1 MATPPPPFDPLGLSL
16 FNAKFRP
23 EEPAPPPSGHAH
35 ADMGP
40 KVSRRPPVAQI
51 LCWLVGGV
59 GYLGLLVAS
68 HGSLHA
74 DDLRGLAVAWLLVFG
89 ALNAY
94 FILKRR

>member
-23 EEPAPPPSGHAH
+23 EEPARPPSGQGRV
-35 ADMGP
+35 DTRP
-40 KVSRRPPVAQI
+40 NKPRRAPLAQI
-51 LCWLVGGV
+51 LCWVVGGA
-59 GYLGLLVAS
+59 GYVGLLVAS
-68 HGSLHA
+68 HDARHA
-74 DDLRGLAVAWLLVFG
+74 DDLRGLAVAWLFAFG

>member
-23 EEPAPPPSGHAH
+23 EEPTRSPSDHGHA
-35 ADMGP
+35 DEGP
-40 KVSRRPPVAQI
+40 KQSRRASAAQI
-51 LCWLVGGV
+51 LCWVVGGA
-59 GYLGLLVAS
+59 GYVGLLVAS
-68 HGSLHA
+68 HDARHA
-74 DDLRGLAVAWLLVFG
+74 DDLRGLAVAWLFAFG